1 MNWNLINTIL
11 LAIIC
16 FVVSTSFLFDFSINT
31 DKKASIS
38 EIATIIIYLATFA
51 VAVWALVVNRKM
63 AKAQTEPFIDIKLDT
78 LPSAI
83 NVVRLKISNLGTTS
97 AFNITF
103 SIIDIKNP
111 NSSSKRVIEALTA
124 VNFMENKL
132 SYLSKGDS
140 RYSSLVNLY
149 RDDSSRGFTNKEFF
163 DTEFTV
169 RIRFED
175 INKTKYKSE
184 FVLVMNELMD
194 KYEVGKTFEDKLIK
208 QIEGLNTKLN
218 LINKAQE
225 AFRSEYEKTHR
236 DWTEQEL
243 KLKLHHLEKTRNIR
257 KSLGLPPEKNKK
269 ISKKMSIQQIRKE
282 MKK

>member
-16 FVVSTSFLFDFSINT
+16 FLVSASFFFDFSINT

-38 EIATIIIYLATFA
+38 EISTIIIYLATFG
-51 VAVWALVVNRKM
+51 VAVWALIVNRKM

-83 NVVRLKISNLGTTS
+83 NVVRLKISNLGETS

-163 DTEFTV
+163 DTEFTIK
-169 RIRFED
+169 IRFED

-208 QIEGLNTKLN
+208 QVEGLNTKLN

-225 AFRSEYEKTHR
+225 AFRSEYEKNHR

-243 KLKLHHLEKTRNIR
+243 KLKLHHLERTRNIR

-269 ISKKMSIQQIRKE
+269 ISKKMSIHQIRKE

>member
-1 MNWNLINTIL
+1 
-11 LAIIC
+11 
-16 FVVSTSFLFDFSINT
+16 VVSTSFLFDFSINT

-63 AKAQTEPFIDIKLDT
+63 VKAQTEPFIDIKLDT